1 LSLASGANPI
11 LMKLSKNGVFGNL
24 HEKDMS
30 KYTILA
36 VEDEEDILE
45 LIRYNL
51 EKEGYQVIG
60 ALSGEAAR
68 PLVAQKSP
76 DLILLDLMLP
86 GIGGLDLCRALKQS
100 ERTRHI
106 PVVMLTAKSEDADV
120 VAGLEIGADDY
131 ITKPF
136 SPRVLLARVRAVLRR
151 SGSGPVAEDAVLVV
165 ETLRIHPGRHEVTL
179 AGETIHLTLTE
190 FKILHF
196 LARHPGWVYTRDQII
211 DAVRGEDYAV
221 TDRAIDVQIVGLRK
235 KLGEQGNVIETVR
248 GIGYRFKDRD

>member
-1 LSLASGANPI
+1 
-11 LMKLSKNGVFGNL
+11 
-24 HEKDMS
+24 MS
-30 KYTILA
+30 KPIILV

-45 LIRYNL
+45 LVRYNL
-51 EKEGYQVIG
+51 EKEGYQVVS
-60 ALSGEAAR
+60 ALSGEQAR
-68 PLVAQKSP
+68 PLVAQKNP

-86 GIGGLDLCRALKQS
+86 GIGGLDLCRILKQS
-100 ERTRHI
+100 EKTRHI

-120 VAGLEIGADDY
+120 VSGLEMGADDY

-136 SPRVLLARVRAVLRR
+136 SPRVLLARVRTVLRR
-151 SGSGPVAEDAVLVV
+151 RSGAEVV
-165 ETLRIHPGRHEVTL
+165 SEEATLSMDGLRIHPGRHEVSL
-179 AGETIHLTLTE
+179 DDEPIHLTLTE

-235 KLGEQGNVIETVR
+235 KLGTRGSLIETVR